1 MPHLFAHYSIDG
13 HLKCF
18 FFSAVT
24 KHSCT
29 HVSVDMFSVAFD
41 VYLTVQLLGHTVTC
55 GGFPGGVVVKNLP
68 ASAGDTR
75 DRFNPRVRNA
85 GVQPQQDP
93 GVPSG

>member
-1 MPHLFAHYSIDG
+1 MFLLFSCYE
-13 HLKCF
+13 
-18 FFSAVT
+18 
-24 KHSCT
+24 HSCT
-29 HVSVDMFSVAFD
+29 HFSVDMFSVPFD

-55 GGFPGGVVVKNLP
+55 GGFPGGIVVKNPP

-75 DRFNPRVRNA
+75 DRFNPWVRNA